1 MTSLGIDRRV
11 INEEA
16 MEATITLL
24 RHNMAENIVPAL
36 NNSGHIV
43 VSRTQGGGA
52 GLSASAKTRR
62 QSSVVADGGGGGGEA
77 ALIKQMKATYPSV
90 LKTVGPTV
98 LVMERLET
106 LVQRVPLDDQQVFTV
121 SSGAM
126 LSLELEPT
134 TGDAIKMTH
143 NLHVASIGILTSI
156 FRMYNKHRTSLVDDL
171 FPIMLKMP
179 VSKKSLRTFPV
190 HCSSVLY
197 PSGLVPLARSLVP
210 SASWSHDQYHDTQYI
225 QTMSGV
231 ILFFVQS
238 CVVRPTYH
246 VAQQEGSMHPPPP
259 EVEKRFVSGLASCK
273 AICSQFVGN
282 LLQRCSKK
290 GEDGG
295 ASEFRPILANLIEDL
310 LLIFLVPEYPA
321 AEMILLC
328 IANSLSEDIIQ
339 AASSTKALQASESTY
354 LNTAMDA
361 LGKICAAEAKI
372 HAVQRERPM
381 MLQHARGI
389 SKKNDKQVSCY
400 CSDTKFGNTSML
412 DCDRCHSWSHIRCM
426 GLVPDALPEEWI
438 CDACQLARIVE
449 FEQDKNT
456 NMGQLACPVELIDDL
471 HCMRLLLSDYLSI
484 VTRKTGVVTVQD
496 AYKFHLALWV
506 GQMEQRRM
514 SRPEQERQVT
524 TPDDNGKLIPLME
537 RLLEMWNPSDSPS
550 AASSQSQQSLN
561 GMLHCLS
568 DEGRSRMVLHLAVT
582 QSELLSSFRSKV
594 QLILKLMASETGAS
608 IRKLSVKAIEKVG
621 SVVSSYLFSLFVYF
635 VNSNLSHATI
645 LAL

>member
-11 INEEA
+11 INEDA

-24 RHNMAENIVPAL
+24 RHNMAENILPAL
-36 NNSGHIV
+36 SNTGHIV
-43 VSRTQGGGA
+43 VSRKNGGDG
-52 GLSASAKTRR
+52 GLSASGKKRR
-62 QSSVVADGGGGGGEA
+62 QSSTVADGGGGGEA

-98 LVMERLET
+98 LVMERMET
-106 LVQRVPLDDQQVFTV
+106 LVQRVPLDDQQVFTL

-126 LSLELEPT
+126 LPLELEPS
-134 TGDAIKMTH
+134 TGDAIKMAH

-179 VSKKSLRTFPV
+179 VSKKSLRTYPV

-197 PSGLVPLARSLVP
+197 PAELVQLARSLVP
-210 SASWSHDQYHDTQYI
+210 SASWSHEQQHDTQYI
-225 QTMSGV
+225 QTMSAV

-238 CVVRPTYH
+238 CVVRPTYD
-246 VAQQEGSMHPPPP
+246 VKQQEGSIHRPPE
-259 EVEKRFVSGLASCK
+259 EVEKRFVSGLGSCH

-328 IANSLSEDIIQ
+328 IAKALSEDIIQ
-339 AASSTKALQASESTY
+339 AASSNKALQASESTY

-372 HAVQRERPM
+372 HAVQHERPM
-381 MLQHARGI
+381 MLQQARDI
-389 SKKNDKQVSCY
+389 RKKNDKHISCY
-400 CSDTKFGNTSML
+400 CTDTEFGNTRML
-412 DCDRCHSWSHIRCM
+412 DCDRCHRWSHMRCM
-426 GLVPDALPEEWI
+426 GVVPDALPEEWI

-449 FEQDKNT
+449 FERDKNT

-471 HCMRLLLSDYLSI
+471 HCMRLLLNDYLSI

-496 AYKFHLALWV
+496 AYKFHLAMWV

-514 SRPEQERQVT
+514 SRPEQQRQNA
-524 TPDDNGKLIPLME
+524 TPDENSKLIPLME

-550 AASSQSQQSLN
+550 VASSQSQQSLN

-582 QSELLSSFRSKV
+582 QSELLTSFRSKV
-594 QLILKLMASETGAS
+594 QLILNLMSSDTGAS

-621 SVVSSYLFSLFVYF
+621 SIASFYLIYLYLYF
-635 VNSNLSHATI
+635 ANSGLSHATTCCT
-645 LAL
+645 L